1 MKQPANR
8 TIQAAG
14 RLHRTSEAGVR
25 PRRSWP
31 RSVLA
36 LAILLLAVVTLGGVV
51 AVAHA
56 QQADGAISDLTLTSD
71 TPGVLDVAWDAPTG
85 DAPTDYRVNWA
96 RSDADWPSWT
106 DESANLQPTTTSQQL
121 AELVQGAEYKVRV
134 RARYHKG
141 THAGSPWSGPWAEA
155 THTVAAT
162 VSVPVVV
169 QPQQDPGAISGLT
182 LTSDT
187 PGVLDVAW
195 DAPTGDA
202 PTDYRVNWARSDAD
216 WPSWTDE
223 SANLQPTSTSQQL
236 AELVQGAEYKVR
248 VRARYHK
255 GTHADSP
262 WSGPWDEATHTVAAE
277 PTAVTRADDEPP
289 VKLTPPVL
297 TVIEPEEPVLTV
309 NKPEEPLFSPSLLT
323 VIKLDGPVLTPPTL
337 TVIEPDDTDKPDEP
351 LIALRQHT
359 TGQPVQL
366 AGNETQ
372 TSASTSAILGPSF
385 LAYFAVAVSFTP
397 GSGAAWYELSSI
409 KFTART
415 FEVAPTATPVR
426 VSIHPDNGSDRPAE
440 SALYV
445 AYALAGTGPVPDE
458 DLEARFPANAILQ
471 PNTKYWAVFHE
482 SSGLRVFSL
491 NMTASDSEDSG
502 SGFAIGNVGF
512 NMNYLA
518 VTAFDSWSTT
528 STSDVPQLSFWGRA
542 ATEGLLVGAHAL
554 RNTAADGP
562 LLRFG
567 NERVTKVW
575 LNLPKSRTYTGAG
588 NVRIACDP
596 SARQDNGIDG
606 DADDNE
612 TSWRRCS
619 ASSSSHY
626 DQLWAGGRS
635 FTAGPYPYGY
645 TITALG
651 ADIDHKVGTITPTA
665 EIYPVAAFQRA
676 LGDTTVDPTGSPL
689 ASYRAAATTA
699 SPDRFARVSGPE
711 RLQVDPGST
720 LVAYFSNA
728 ASNIQGAQNYFEMPN
743 AALGTDPGGESGWS
757 LGYWPHGSRFTPP
770 YGFAGLSLNATR
782 GLAKRIPL
790 NVYGWPNQPPATT
803 HTPDLPLQDA
813 NLAKL
818 LDNLGTSTDYTIKAA
833 DTDDLIAQAFTTG
846 AHAAGYNLR
855 GLQVRVESTE
865 GFVGG
870 LRAAIHADD
879 NGQPA
884 PTALKVLSLQAYP
897 RPGVATFYRPGAVLN
912 LTADTTYW
920 VVVDAPP
927 SATRERKIGLGLT
940 GDSYDECVTGDW
952 SFAGVVHEYD
962 GATLMDPREGQR
974 LQMAILGAKRLATRP
989 GPSSRP
995 AAG

>member
-1 MKQPANR
+1 M
-8 TIQAAG
+8 
-14 RLHRTSEAGVR
+14 
-25 PRRSWP
+25 
-31 RSVLA
+31 
-36 LAILLLAVVTLGGVV
+36 
-51 AVAHA
+51 
-56 QQADGAISDLTLTSD
+56 
-71 TPGVLDVAWDAPTG
+71 
-85 DAPTDYRVNWA
+85 
-96 RSDADWPSWT
+96 
-106 DESANLQPTTTSQQL
+106 
-121 AELVQGAEYKVRV
+121 
-134 RARYHKG
+134 
-141 THAGSPWSGPWAEA
+141 
-155 THTVAAT
+155 
-162 VSVPVVV
+162 
-169 QPQQDPGAISGLT
+169 
-182 LTSDT
+182 
-187 PGVLDVAW
+187 
-195 DAPTGDA
+195 
-202 PTDYRVNWARSDAD
+202 
-216 WPSWTDE
+216 
-223 SANLQPTSTSQQL
+223 
-236 AELVQGAEYKVR
+236 
-248 VRARYHK
+248 
-255 GTHADSP
+255 
-262 WSGPWDEATHTVAAE
+262 
-277 PTAVTRADDEPP
+277 TRADDEPP
-289 VKLTPPVL
+289 IKLTPPVL

-309 NKPEEPLFSPSLLT
+309 NKPEEPMLTPSLLT
-323 VIKLDGPVLTPPTL
+323 VIKPDGPVLTPPTL

-359 TGQPVQL
+359 SGQPVQL
-366 AGNETQ
+366 GGNETQ

-415 FEVAPTATPVR
+415 FDVAPTATPVR

-445 AYALAGTGPVPDE
+445 AYALAGTMPNPAE

-542 ATEGLLVGAHAL
+542 ATEGVLVGAHGL
-554 RNTAADGP
+554 RDTAADGP

-575 LNLPKSRTYTGAG
+575 LNLPKSRTYTGVG
-588 NVRIACDP
+588 NVRIVCEP
-596 SARQDNGIDG
+596 SARQDNGVDG
-606 DADDNE
+606 DADDSE
-612 TSWRRCS
+612 MSWRRCS

-770 YGFAGLSLNATR
+770 YGFAGLSLNATA

-803 HTPDLPLQDA
+803 HKPDQPLQDP
-813 NLAKL
+813 NVEQL
-818 LDNLGTSTDYTIKAA
+818 LDNLGTSTDY
-833 DTDDLIAQAFTTG
+833 DDQ
-846 AHAAGYNLR
+846 
-855 GLQVRVESTE
+855 
-865 GFVGG
+865 G
-870 LRAAIHADD
+870 LRHRRLARA
-879 NGQPA
+879 
-884 PTALKVLSLQAYP
+884 
-897 RPGVATFYRPGAVLN
+897 GVHDR
-912 LTADTTYW
+912 D
-920 VVVDAPP
+920 PP
-927 SATRERKIGLGLT
+927 KRATRSEGCRSG
-940 GDSYDECVTGDW
+940 S
-952 SFAGVVHEYD
+952 S
-962 GATLMDPREGQR
+962 PRRGSWAR
-974 LQMAILGAKRLATRP
+974 
-989 GPSSRP
+989 
-995 AAG
+995 